1 MRKKS
6 KTKVI
11 CSWAGLSF
19 SENTAGCSVMRTVP
33 GEVLWKHCMGQAT
46 EGGERTGGVF
56 AGPSPSTRQLTALWF
71 RLYFLAPPGSHWGSW
86 SLVGPVQSDPGHSG
100 CHGFH
105 LWL

>member
-19 SENTAGCSVMRTVP
+19 SENTAGCSVMRVVP
-33 GEVLWKHCMGQAT
+33 REVLRKHGIGQAA

-56 AGPSPSTRQLTALWF
+56 AGPSPSTRQLTAL
-71 RLYFLAPPGSHWGSW
+71 
-86 SLVGPVQSDPGHSG
+86 
-100 CHGFH
+100 
-105 LWL
+105 